1 MAEVMHIL
9 RTYDVF
15 GNVSS
20 GSQMGS
26 VLMNSEFIADLNQA
40 VKRHERFKPML
51 DIVASLGLSAI
62 SSQLTISLPDSKM
75 MTDLS
80 GSISTTLNN
89 VIGQSQTI
97 QIQSIESEV
106 TKVLAEN
113 KVDVPAGVTDM
124 ISQIVQ
130 DQFGNKTSVTEKDVT
145 DYLTGLYNSTDNL
158 DGFFK

>member
-1 MAEVMHIL
+1 
-9 RTYDVF
+9 
-15 GNVSS
+15 
-20 GSQMGS
+20 
-26 VLMNSEFIADLNQA
+26 
-40 VKRHERFKPML
+40 ML

-130 DQFGNKTSVTEKDVT
+130 DQFGNKTSVTEKDVS